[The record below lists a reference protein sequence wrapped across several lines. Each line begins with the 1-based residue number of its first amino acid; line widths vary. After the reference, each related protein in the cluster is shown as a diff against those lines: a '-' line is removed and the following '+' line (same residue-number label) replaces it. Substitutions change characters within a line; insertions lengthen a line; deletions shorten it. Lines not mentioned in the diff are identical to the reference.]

1 MNTSPPP
8 KYLVSGIVDKKQA
21 EIVQL
26 TNQVT
31 EAQFNVAQL
40 QVIVN
45 SLTAKSTQFSL
56 YLTQADGD
64 LATALANLNLGKNS
78 SAAVRGLVQT
88 LGLTLNQTSAAQA
101 ASGKVTQETAVL
113 INKLIFTV
121 EIINK
126 LAQLINKQKANNPLV
141 PDSLIGF
148 MAQANTDA
156 NNAIALLLTALQS
169 CYAAQASLMQSK
181 TVVSLGK
188 DQGTALQRRMLENL
202 DERTQKLVSLEVP
215 LGLTDECN
223 GIMALLQH
231 AYQLANERYQDALW
245 SNNSVTDQLNFAQ
258 VKLAD
263 AITTLNSYKAGLAAA
278 TAAAYAA

>member
-1 MNTSPPP
+1 MNTSTPP

-21 EIVQL
+21 EIVLL

-31 EAQFNVAQL
+31 EAQFDVAQL

-64 LATALANLNLGKNS
+64 LSTALANLNLGKNS

-101 ASGKVTQETAVL
+101 ASGTVTQETAVL

-126 LAQLINKQKANNPLV
+126 LAQLINKQKVNNPLV
-141 PDSLIGF
+141 PDPLINY

-181 TVVSLGK
+181 TVVALGK
-188 DQGTALQRRMLENL
+188 DQGTALQKRMLENL
-202 DERTQKLVSLEVP
+202 DERTQKPVSLAVP
-215 LGLTDECN
+215 SGLTDECN
-223 GIMALLQH
+223 GLMALLQQ
-231 AYQLANERYQDALW
+231 AYQSANDRYHDALW
-245 SNNSVTDQLNFAQ
+245 SNNSVTNQLNFAQ